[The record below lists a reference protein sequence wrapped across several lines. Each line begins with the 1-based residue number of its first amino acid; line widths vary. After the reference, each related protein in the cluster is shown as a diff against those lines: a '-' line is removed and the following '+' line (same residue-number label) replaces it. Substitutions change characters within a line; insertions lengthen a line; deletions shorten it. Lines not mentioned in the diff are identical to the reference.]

1 VVQKL
6 IDKAEV
12 LIEALPYIRRFL
24 DKTIVIKYG
33 GHAMTDEELR
43 ASFAVDVVLLKYI
56 GLRPVIVH
64 GGGPQIERTLERLG
78 IASRFV
84 KGLRVTDDAT
94 MEVVEM
100 VLGGTVNREIVELV
114 QRGGGQAIG
123 LTGNDGRMLLVR
135 RREELGRVGEV
146 VAVDAAPIRATTEAG
161 FIPVIAPIGVDA
173 HGATHNVN
181 ADEAAGAI
189 ARALQAEKLIL
200 LTDVEGVKDEGGR
213 LIGQLSE
220 PEAKTL
226 IEAGTIEGG
235 MIPKVECCLDALR
248 GGVNRAH
255 IVDGRILHAI
265 LLEIFTDGGVG
276 TLLTLRQTQLRAGA
290 RDGPRG
296 KQAGSASKRR

>member
-33 GHAMTDEELR
+33 GHAMTDEDLR

-56 GLRPVIVH
+56 GLKPVIVH

-78 IASRFV
+78 ITSSFV

-100 VLGGTVNREIVELV
+100 VLGGSVNREIVELI

-135 RREELGRVGEV
+135 RREGLGRVGEV
-146 VAVDAAPIRATTEAG
+146 VAVDPAPIKAASEAG

-173 HGATHNVN
+173 HGTTHNVN

-189 ARALQAEKLIL
+189 ARALQAEKFIL
-200 LTDVEGVKDEGGR
+200 LTDVEGVRDASGR
-213 LIGQLSE
+213 LLGQLSE
-220 PEAKTL
+220 LDAKKLIAEA
-226 IEAGTIEGG
+226 TIQGG

-248 GGVNRAH
+248 GGVACAH

-265 LLEIFTDGGVG
+265 LLEIFTDRGVG
-276 TLLTLRQTQLRAGA
+276 TLLTMRPGRAA
-290 RDGPRG
+290 PRG
-296 KQAGSASKRR
+296 KAASRAAGS